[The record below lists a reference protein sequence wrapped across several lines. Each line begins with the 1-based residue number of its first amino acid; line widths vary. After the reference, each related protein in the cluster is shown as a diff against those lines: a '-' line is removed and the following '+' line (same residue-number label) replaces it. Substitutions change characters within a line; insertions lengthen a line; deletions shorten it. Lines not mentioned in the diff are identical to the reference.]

1 MTVRKAVDL
10 LDKKNGD
17 KVIQMPKSQFP
28 EHPAR
33 FISDRIS
40 PTEGH
45 ELQLQ
50 TRANIKMAL
59 AGQFAIVYTEH
70 FQSDFVRKLM
80 DTTMRF
86 GVSMNGEG
94 RKENIDC
101 LRASGSTPDAYF
113 TGMQQGEKRRSFLG
127 IRPKGDGEDDDGI

>member
-1 MTVRKAVDL
+1 MKKAVGL
-10 LDKKNGD
+10 LDDDQKKI
-17 KVIQMPKSQFP
+17 VIPKSPFP

-33 FISDRIS
+33 FISDKIS
-40 PTEGH
+40 PTKGH

-59 AGQFAIVYTEH
+59 AGQFAVVYTEH
-70 FQSDFVRKLM
+70 FQSNFVKELM
-80 DTTMRF
+80 ETTMRF

-94 RKENIDC
+94 RKEEIDC

-113 TGMQQGEKRRSFLG
+113 TGVQQTNGKRSYLA
-127 IRPKGDGEDDDGI
+127 IRPMDDDSDGEGQ

>member
-1 MTVRKAVDL
+1 MKKAVDL
-10 LDKKNGD
+10 LDKKSD
-17 KVIQMPKSQFP
+17 KRIEIPKSQFP

-40 PTEGH
+40 PTKGH

-50 TRANIKMAL
+50 TRANMKMAL
-59 AGQFAIVYTEH
+59 AGQFAVVYTEY
-70 FQSDFVRKLM
+70 FQSNFVKELM
-80 DTTMRF
+80 ETTMRF

-94 RKENIDC
+94 RKENIEC

-113 TGMQQGEKRRSFLG
+113 TGVPQGDKKRSFLAV
-127 IRPKGDGEDDDGI
+127 RSRDGDEIDEES